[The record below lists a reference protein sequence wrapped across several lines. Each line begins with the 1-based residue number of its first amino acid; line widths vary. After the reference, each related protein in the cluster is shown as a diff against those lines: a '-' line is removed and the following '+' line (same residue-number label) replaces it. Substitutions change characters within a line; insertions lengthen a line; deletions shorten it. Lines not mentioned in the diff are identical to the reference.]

1 MDYIIY
7 IIQFIFILAAD
18 RYGFSF
24 QFLLSKN
31 VAKFSKTL
39 LIWSN
44 INYKYKISKK
54 IPIFLSLK
62 QQNLSGKKPLLGDWW
77 TECFT
82 SRSFPAI
89 EIPMPEWAPNQH
101 ALSKLYFHCE
111 YFYLNQWK
119 LSLSGN
125 RKLEKRKVKR
135 LLHVILILVVWFVS
149 WIILVMMF
157 FLSALSNKFTDMQ
170 L

>member
-1 MDYIIY
+1 
-7 IIQFIFILAAD
+7 
-18 RYGFSF
+18 
-24 QFLLSKN
+24 
-31 VAKFSKTL
+31 
-39 LIWSN
+39 
-44 INYKYKISKK
+44 
-54 IPIFLSLK
+54 
-62 QQNLSGKKPLLGDWW
+62 
-77 TECFT
+77 
-82 SRSFPAI
+82 
-89 EIPMPEWAPNQH
+89 MPEWAPNQH

>member
-1 MDYIIY
+1 MANWLSILITHQCNFLKMDYIIY
-7 IIQFIFILAAD
+7 IIQFIFILAAY

-24 QFLLSKN
+24 QFLLSKTF
-31 VAKFSKTL
+31 AKFSKTL

-82 SRSFPAI
+82 SRSFPGI
-89 EIPMPEWAPNQH
+89 EIPMPSTQCQNEPQINMH
-101 ALSKLYFHCE
+101 YPSY
-111 YFYLNQWK
+111 
-119 LSLSGN
+119 
-125 RKLEKRKVKR
+125 
-135 LLHVILILVVWFVS
+135 I
-149 WIILVMMF
+149 
-157 FLSALSNKFTDMQ
+157 FTVNIFI
-170 L
+170 